1 VKRRGYIQ
9 QVSLNDVL
17 KGCVVAKLLLI
28 EDEVGVQEYFKAVV
42 SRMGH
47 ELLTANDG
55 PSGVALVESE
65 PADVIMSDLN
75 MPGEP
80 SGMALIR
87 RIRELRPNTPVIV
100 VSGYPTKERLDECKA
115 LGIEDFLTKPF
126 EMTFFSSV
134 ITRLLEEKSA

>member
-1 VKRRGYIQ
+1 
-9 QVSLNDVL
+9 
-17 KGCVVAKLLLI
+17 VAKLLLI

-47 ELLTANDG
+47 ELLTAPDG

-65 PADVIMSDLN
+65 PADVIMTDLN

-80 SGMALIR
+80 SGMALVR
-87 RIRELRPNTPVIV
+87 KIRELCPDTPVIV
-100 VSGYPTKERLDECKA
+100 VSGYPTKERLDECKE
-115 LGIEDFLTKPF
+115 LGIDDFLTKPF

-134 ITRLLEEKSA
+134 ITRLLEEKGK

>member
-1 VKRRGYIQ
+1 M
-9 QVSLNDVL
+9 
-17 KGCVVAKLLLI
+17 AKLLLI
-28 EDEVGVQEYFKAVV
+28 EDEAGVQEYFKAVV

-47 ELLTANDG
+47 ELLTADDG
-55 PSGVALVESE
+55 PSGVALIENES
-65 PADVIMSDLN
+65 ADVIMTDLN

-80 SGMALIR
+80 SGMALVR
-87 RIRELRPNTPVIV
+87 KIREMRPDTPVIV

-134 ITRLLEEKSA
+134 VTRLLEEKGM

>member
-1 VKRRGYIQ
+1 MNV
-9 QVSLNDVL
+9 LL

-65 PADVIMSDLN
+65 PADIIMSDLN

-87 RIRELRPNTPVIV
+87 KIRELRPDTPVIV
-100 VSGYPTKERLDECKA
+100 VSGYPTKERIDECKA

>member
-1 VKRRGYIQ
+1 M
-9 QVSLNDVL
+9 
-17 KGCVVAKLLLI
+17 AKLLLI

-47 ELLTANDG
+47 ELLTAPDG

-65 PADVIMSDLN
+65 PADVIMTDLN

-80 SGMALIR
+80 SGMALVR
-87 RIRELRPNTPVIV
+87 KIRELCPDTPVIV
-100 VSGYPTKERLDECKA
+100 VSGYPTKERLDECKE
-115 LGIEDFLTKPF
+115 LGIDDFLTKPF

-134 ITRLLEEKSA
+134 ITRLLEEKGK

>member
-1 VKRRGYIQ
+1 M
-9 QVSLNDVL
+9 
-17 KGCVVAKLLLI
+17 AKLLLI
-28 EDEVGVQEYFKAVV
+28 EDEVGVQDYFKAVV

-55 PSGVALVESE
+55 PSGVALVENE

-80 SGMALIR
+80 NGMALIR
-87 RIRELRPNTPVIV
+87 KIRELRPDTPVIV

-134 ITRLLEEKSA
+134 ITRLLENKGV

>member
-1 VKRRGYIQ
+1 MAQ
-9 QVSLNDVL
+9 
-17 KGCVVAKLLLI
+17 LLLI

-47 ELLTANDG
+47 DLQTAADG
-55 PSGVALVESE
+55 PSGVKLVEDVE
-65 PADVIMSDLN
+65 ADVIMTDLN

-80 SGMALIR
+80 NGMALVR
-87 RIRELRPNTPVIV
+87 KIRELRPNTPVVV
-100 VSGYPTKERLDECKA
+100 VSGFPTKERLDECKE

-134 ITRLLEEKSA
+134 ITRLLEQKGA

>member
-1 VKRRGYIQ
+1 M
-9 QVSLNDVL
+9 
-17 KGCVVAKLLLI
+17 AKLLLI

-65 PADVIMSDLN
+65 PADIIMSDLN

-87 RIRELRPNTPVIV
+87 KIRELRPDTPVIV
-100 VSGYPTKERLDECKA
+100 VSGYPTKERIDECKA
-115 LGIEDFLTKPF
+115 LAIEDFLTKPF

-134 ITRLLEEKSA
+134 ITRLLEEKRA

>member
-1 VKRRGYIQ
+1 
-9 QVSLNDVL
+9 
-17 KGCVVAKLLLI
+17 VAKLLLI
-28 EDEVGVQEYFKAVV
+28 EDEVGVQDYFKAVV

-55 PSGVALVESE
+55 PSGVALVENE

-80 SGMALIR
+80 NGMALIR
-87 RIRELRPNTPVIV
+87 KIRELRPDTPVIV
-100 VSGYPTKERLDECKA
+100 VSGYPTKARLDECKA

-134 ITRLLEEKSA
+134 ITRLLENKGA

>member
-1 VKRRGYIQ
+1 M
-9 QVSLNDVL
+9 
-17 KGCVVAKLLLI
+17 AKLLLI

-55 PSGVALVESE
+55 PSGVALVENE

-100 VSGYPTKERLDECKA
+100 VSRYPTKERLDECKA

>member
-1 VKRRGYIQ
+1 M
-9 QVSLNDVL
+9 
-17 KGCVVAKLLLI
+17 AKLLLI

-55 PSGVALVESE
+55 PSGVALVENE